1 MHTILSYGMGVEST
15 AILVRWLE
23 DASVRPCRLDELLV
37 ITSHTGDEYADTYR
51 DVETYILPLLRKHRV
66 RYVQVARAG
75 HSESDGIV
83 VLSDSCETRRLFWD
97 GAYKLSDELRAAGTV
112 PQFGGE
118 HICSLKFKA
127 WVIERWFAANLAHP
141 ARHAFGYNASE
152 TKRVVKSEAANARR
166 VAFGF
171 NAEEQK
177 RIDKAMRYDS
187 PLRQSF
193 YPLVEWDWTRDACIE
208 YLQRMLGVLW
218 HKSACVQCPFNALK
232 DDALLRH
239 QQHPE
244 QVADAM
250 LLEYVSLALN
260 PRGTLYRN
268 QSLIEITD
276 ANGNRLAVASYEHK
290 LDTTPW
296 AVYRV
301 RRIYHAAKAKDG
313 SLLEN
318 KKGTAIRAVERL
330 KEEMDKTAALAH
342 LQMLIMPTDEVIVLR
357 EIRYVYRQRCATQ
370 YPAREEFLVA
380 APAVVESKARY
391 GLEWFEEQWN
401 HRQQE
406 LFPLAA

>member
-1 MHTILSYGMGVEST
+1 MQTILSYGMGVEST

-23 DASVRPCRLDELLV
+23 DASVRPCSLDELIV

-51 DVETYILPLLRKHRV
+51 DVETYVLPLLRKHRV

-75 HSESDGIV
+75 SSQTNGIV
-83 VLSDSCETRRLFWD
+83 VLSDSRETGRLFWD
-97 GAYKLSDELRAAGTV
+97 GAYKLSDELRKAGTV

-127 WVIERWFAANLAHP
+127 WVIERWFAENLAQP
-141 ARHAFGYNASE
+141 ARHAFGYNATE
-152 TKRVVKSEAANARR
+152 TKRVAKSEAANARR

-171 NAEEQK
+171 NAEEHK

-193 YPLVEWDWTRDACIE
+193 YPLVEWGWTRDACID
-208 YLQRMLGVLW
+208 YLLRALGVLW
-218 HKSACVQCPFNALK
+218 QKSACVQCPFNALK
-232 DDALLRH
+232 DDALRRH

-244 QVADAM
+244 QVSDAM

-268 QSLIEITD
+268 QSLIEITR
-276 ANGNRLAVASYEHK
+276 ANGNLRASTSYEGK
-290 LDTTPW
+290 LETMPW
-296 AVYRV
+296 AVYRI
-301 RRIYHAAKAKDG
+301 RRIYHAAKATDG
-313 SLLEN
+313 TLIES

-330 KEEMDKTAALAH
+330 TEEIDRTAALAH
-342 LQMLIMPTDEVIVLR
+342 LQSLIAPTDETVVLR
-357 EIRYVYRQRCATQ
+357 EIRYVYRQRCAAT
-370 YPAREEFLVA
+370 YPTREEFLVA
-380 APAVVESKARY
+380 APAVVASKARF

-401 HRQQE
+401 QRQQE

>member
-1 MHTILSYGMGVEST
+1 MQTILSYGMGVEST

-23 DASVRPCRLDELLV
+23 DASVRPCRLDELIV

-51 DVETYILPLLRKHRV
+51 DVETYVLPLLRKHRV

-75 HSESDGIV
+75 SSQTNGIV
-83 VLSDSCETRRLFWD
+83 VLSDSRETSRLFWD
-97 GAYKLSDELRAAGTV
+97 GAYKLSDELRKAGTV

-127 WVIERWFAANLAHP
+127 WVIERWFAENLAQP
-141 ARHAFGYNASE
+141 VRHAFGYNASE
-152 TKRVVKSEAANARR
+152 TKRVEKSEAANARR

-171 NAEEQK
+171 NAEEHK
-177 RIDKAMRYDS
+177 RIDKALRYDS

-193 YPLVEWDWTRDACIE
+193 YPLVEWGWTRDDCID
-208 YLQRMLGVLW
+208 YLHRALGVLW

-232 DDALLRH
+232 DDALRRH
-239 QQHPE
+239 YQHPE

-250 LLEYVSLALN
+250 LLEHVSLALN

-268 QSLIEITD
+268 QSLIEITL
-276 ANGNRLAVASYEHK
+276 ASGNRLATVSYEQK
-290 LDTTPW
+290 RDGTPW
-296 AVYRV
+296 AIYRV

-313 SLLEN
+313 SPLEN

-330 KEEMDKTAALAH
+330 IEEVDKTEALAH
-342 LQMLIMPTDEVIVLR
+342 LQMLISPTDEVVVLR
-357 EIRYVYRQRCATQ
+357 DIRYVYRQRCATQ
-370 YPAREEFLVA
+370 YPTREEFLVA

-391 GLEWFEEQWN
+391 GLEWFEDQWN
-401 HRQQE
+401 RRQQE